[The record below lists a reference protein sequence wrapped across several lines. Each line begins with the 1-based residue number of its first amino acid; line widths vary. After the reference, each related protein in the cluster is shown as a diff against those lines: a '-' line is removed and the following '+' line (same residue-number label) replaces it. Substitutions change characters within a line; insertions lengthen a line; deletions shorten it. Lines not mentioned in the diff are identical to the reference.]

1 MKLDIKSVVVTGV
14 AILLSGCAGDTA
26 SVKKEY
32 SYNSSAHHIAQYDE
46 ESYYYRPNY
55 SWSQRLSANSANLN
69 NVASSGLLTCKEDDI
84 WFISLNEREEE
95 GKIRYR
101 YMISLAKSQLMK
113 MEDNATYIPRRDSKE
128 FKDLIEIDTKLTRQ
142 GSIGCSSKISKEKFA
157 KLRTM

>member
-1 MKLDIKSVVVTGV
+1 MKLEIKIVIITGMAV
-14 AILLSGCAGDTA
+14 LLNGCTGGTA
-26 SVKKEY
+26 SASKEY
-32 SYNSSAHHIAQYDE
+32 SYNSSEKHIAQYDE

-55 SWSQRLSANSANLN
+55 AWSQRLNANSANLN

-101 YMISLAKSQLMK
+101 YMISLAKSQLME
-113 MEDNATYIPRRDSKE
+113 MEDNATYIPRRDSQE
-128 FKDLIEIDTKLTRQ
+128 FKDLIEIDTQMAGQ
-142 GSIGCSSKISKEKFA
+142 GLIGCSSKISKEKFA